1 MIIKTWQFENS
12 KQEIP
17 SWLKNNCEK
26 RINSPRLW
34 VYTQYG
40 EIPANEGHWISLNL
54 RGHVDVHKTKPM
66 KTNIIQEMGASFLF
80 VAMAIL
86 VLVSSAGNVMEDFNV
101 KITVRNNRLL
111 QAILKKYKS
120 VADLAR
126 KMNRSQSR
134 VNALVTMKAKP
145 ITEKGW
151 TQLAFDVAA
160 MVGKEPKKLWPEH
173 LQNIKLLTSTSEF
186 TIDIEGV
193 KQIMSDNSVEKM
205 IAQSQVLRQLD
216 TRLNNTQKKV
226 IDMRFYQEMT
236 LEETGKVLGLSR
248 ERIRQIECKS
258 LRMMRY
264 DARTQGYLKP
274 RSKNNKNLLAKL
286 EKTNQGCELFE

>member
-80 VAMAIL
+80 VAMAIV

-126 KMNRSQSR
+126 KMNRSQSW

-186 TIDIEGV
+186 TINIEGV
-193 KQIMSDNSVEKM
+193 KQIMSDNSAEKM

>member
-86 VLVSSAGNVMEDFNV
+86 VIVSSAGNVMEDFNV

-151 TQLAFDVAA
+151 TQLAFDVAT

-274 RSKNNKNLLAKL
+274 RSKNNKNVLDKL

>member
-1 MIIKTWQFENS
+1 
-12 KQEIP
+12 
-17 SWLKNNCEK
+17 
-26 RINSPRLW
+26 
-34 VYTQYG
+34 
-40 EIPANEGHWISLNL
+40 
-54 RGHVDVHKTKPM
+54 M
-66 KTNIIQEMGASFLF
+66 K
-80 VAMAIL
+80 
-86 VLVSSAGNVMEDFNV
+86 DFNV

-126 KMNRSQSR
+126 KMNRSPSR
-134 VNALVTMKAKP
+134 VNALVTMKTKP

-160 MVGKEPKKLWPEH
+160 MVGKEPKELWPEH
-173 LQNIKLLTSTSEF
+173 LQNIKLSRSTSEF
-186 TIDIEGV
+186 TINIEGV

-216 TRLNNTQKKV
+216 TRLNDTQKKV

-236 LEETGKVLGLSR
+236 LEETGKVLGLSGGR
-248 ERIRQIECKS
+248 VGQIECKA

-274 RSKNNKNLLAKL
+274 LNNNGWAKL

>member
-40 EIPANEGHWISLNL
+40 EIPANEGYWISLNL

-86 VLVSSAGNVMEDFNV
+86 VLVSSAGNVMKDFNV

-193 KQIMSDNSVEKM
+193 KQIMSGNSAEKM
-205 IAQSQVLRQLD
+205 IAQSQVLRQLN

-274 RSKNNKNLLAKL
+274 RSKNNKNVLDKL

>member
-1 MIIKTWQFENS
+1 MGLHTIRRNPS
-12 KQEIP
+12 KRRTLDLTQ
-17 SWLKNNCEK
+17 SK
-26 RINSPRLW
+26 RSCRCSQN
-34 VYTQYG
+34 
-40 EIPANEGHWISLNL
+40 
-54 RGHVDVHKTKPM
+54 
-66 KTNIIQEMGASFLF
+66 KTNENKYHTRNGRKLPIRCNGNLSDCR
-80 VAMAIL
+80 
-86 VLVSSAGNVMEDFNV
+86 SAGNVMEDFNV

-186 TIDIEGV
+186 TINIEGV

>member
-86 VLVSSAGNVMEDFNV
+86 VIVSSAGNVMEDFNV

-151 TQLAFDVAA
+151 TQLAFDVAT

-186 TIDIEGV
+186 TINIEGV

-274 RSKNNKNLLAKL
+274 RSKNNKNVLAKL

>member
-1 MIIKTWQFENS
+1 
-12 KQEIP
+12 
-17 SWLKNNCEK
+17 
-26 RINSPRLW
+26 
-34 VYTQYG
+34 
-40 EIPANEGHWISLNL
+40 
-54 RGHVDVHKTKPM
+54 
-66 KTNIIQEMGASFLF
+66 
-80 VAMAIL
+80 
-86 VLVSSAGNVMEDFNV
+86 MEDFNV

-151 TQLAFDVAA
+151 TQLAFDVAT

-274 RSKNNKNLLAKL
+274 RSKNNKNLLVKL

>member
-1 MIIKTWQFENS
+1 
-12 KQEIP
+12 
-17 SWLKNNCEK
+17 
-26 RINSPRLW
+26 
-34 VYTQYG
+34 
-40 EIPANEGHWISLNL
+40 
-54 RGHVDVHKTKPM
+54 M
-66 KTNIIQEMGASFLF
+66 K
-80 VAMAIL
+80 
-86 VLVSSAGNVMEDFNV
+86 DFNV

-126 KMNRSQSR
+126 KMNRSKSR
-134 VNALVTMKAKP
+134 VNALVTMKTKP
-145 ITEKGW
+145 INEKGW
-151 TQLAFDVAA
+151 TQLASDVAA

-274 RSKNNKNLLAKL
+274 RSKNNKNVLDKL

>member
-1 MIIKTWQFENS
+1 
-12 KQEIP
+12 
-17 SWLKNNCEK
+17 
-26 RINSPRLW
+26 
-34 VYTQYG
+34 
-40 EIPANEGHWISLNL
+40 
-54 RGHVDVHKTKPM
+54 
-66 KTNIIQEMGASFLF
+66 
-80 VAMAIL
+80 
-86 VLVSSAGNVMEDFNV
+86 MEDFNV

-186 TIDIEGV
+186 TINIEGV
-193 KQIMSDNSVEKM
+193 KQIMSDNSAEKM